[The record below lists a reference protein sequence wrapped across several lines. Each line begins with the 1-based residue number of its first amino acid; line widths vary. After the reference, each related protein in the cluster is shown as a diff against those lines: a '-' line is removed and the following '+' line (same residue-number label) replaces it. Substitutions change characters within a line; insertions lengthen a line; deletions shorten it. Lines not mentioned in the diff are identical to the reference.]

1 MAIESLTSLV
11 STASSGASARA
22 RPAPA
27 PAQAQTASPAPA
39 AQPAAPPDPD
49 QLRQAAEA
57 LNRQLQASAQNLLF
71 SLDESTGKLIV
82 RVVDTATGD
91 VIRQVPSEELLA
103 INRSLYR
110 LQGLLFDQEA

>member
-11 STASSGASARA
+11 STTSSGASARA
-22 RPAPA
+22 RPAPEQQ
-27 PAQAQTASPAPA
+27 PASVQTQ
-39 AQPAAPPDPD
+39 AQPASAPDPER
-49 QLRQAAEA
+49 LRQAAET
-57 LNRQLQASAQNLLF
+57 LNRQLEASAQNLRF

-103 INRSLYR
+103 INRSLDR
-110 LQGLLFDQEA
+110 LQGLLLDQQA

>member
-11 STASSGASARA
+11 STASSSASARA
-22 RPAPA
+22 RPAP
-27 PAQAQTASPAPA
+27 QQ
-39 AQPAAPPDPD
+39 QPAAAQTQSQPAEAADPARI
-49 QLRQAAEA
+49 RQAAET
-57 LNRQLQASAQNLLF
+57 LNRQLEASAQNLRF

-103 INRSLYR
+103 INRSLDR
-110 LQGLLFDQEA
+110 LQGLLLDQQA